1 MKRYRPDRE
10 TLTSFCRHS
19 GASRNPAT
27 FKALGPGFRRGGGIS
42 QRLLGVVLLCAALL
56 PVLAADS
63 TNPALDVLVQ
73 AHQAAAQSQARI
85 DKLDDDMRRMR
96 DEMRRG
102 VLQLESLKTDLP
114 ALERHASEQAARRSQ
129 LERELSAGVPGQIE
143 VGPALQQMVA
153 WLERFVQADAP
164 FRLDQRRQRIAGL
177 KTLLA
182 KPDVPDAD
190 KLRAVLE
197 VTQVELQYGR
207 SVEAYTGQLRFG
219 GKDQDVEFLRVGR
232 VMLYYLQPEGAR
244 QGYWDRSARRWQ
256 PLPEEERERLGAA
269 LDMAR
274 GETPPELME
283 LLLPA
288 PEAGS

>member
-1 MKRYRPDRE
+1 MEIAIAPVARMARSYKRASAFVGVCLQA
-10 TLTSFCRHS
+10 TLA
-19 GASRNPAT
+19 GASRIVM
-27 FKALGPGFRRGGGIS
+27 AL
-42 QRLLGVVLLCAALL
+42 LLVVLLL
-56 PVLAADS
+56 PALAADS
-63 TNPALDVLVQ
+63 ANPAIELLVQ
-73 AHQAAAQSQARI
+73 AHQEAAKSQARI

-114 ALERHASEQAARRSQ
+114 ALERHAGEQAARRAQ

-143 VGPALQQMVA
+143 VAPALQQMVA
-153 WLERFVQADAP
+153 WLDRFVQADAP

-177 KTLLA
+177 KALLA

-232 VMLYYLQPEGAR
+232 VMLYYLEPEGAR
-244 QGYWDRSARRWQ
+244 QGYWDRSTRRWQ
-256 PLPEEERERLGAA
+256 PLPAEERERLEAA

-288 PEAGS
+288 PGAGS